1 MRALTLGEHQARGT
15 VIGTVARG
23 DGCCWVEAMDVEEMG
38 VEVGVGDEEEGGEES
53 NQGLK
58 SVRISSIC

>member
-1 MRALTLGEHQARGT
+1 
-15 VIGTVARG
+15 
-23 DGCCWVEAMDVEEMG
+23 MDVEEMG
-38 VEVGVGDEEEGGEES
+38 VEVEVGDEEEGGEES